1 MKDVC
6 TGSENYVRIVK
17 DVSFDTT
24 SVWNNSLGQFLF
36 DGLLWWNDL
45 CLKYPIIIVY

>member
-17 DVSFDTT
+17 NIGFDTT
-24 SVWNNSLGQFLF
+24 SICNDSLGQFLF
-36 DGLLWWNDL
+36 DWLLWWRGL
-45 CLKYPIIIVY
+45 CSNGPDTP